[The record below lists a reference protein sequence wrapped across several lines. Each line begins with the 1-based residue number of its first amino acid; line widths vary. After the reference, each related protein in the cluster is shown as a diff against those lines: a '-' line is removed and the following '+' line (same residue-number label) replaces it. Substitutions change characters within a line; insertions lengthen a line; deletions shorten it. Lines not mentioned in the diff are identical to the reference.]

1 MTTSKSASVPRD
13 TPIRNA
19 MLKAAAGVLSD
30 AYTHGLAEIRG
41 LARPPQPKSPFLK
54 AEPTVLPALGDNT
67 PLTPEGRK
75 SLEQYWEVYEQVKQ
89 DSTTPVKAKTLERRR
104 VAWTEFHELTG
115 SSLPIFKVQKSHI
128 WAYRDALKR
137 APARSGSIS
146 ELRRL
151 SFPEKLKKARNGSN
165 YAKLDPGTIKDRL
178 RQIQVVLQLAVI
190 RGHLVSNP
198 AVGVTES
205 SSVTRPSRRAYTTKE
220 LNVIFTSAP
229 FDRVWPLEDDNTTDL
244 PTYWFTAIRSGSRY
258 GYFSTV

>member
-1 MTTSKSASVPRD
+1 VTTSKSASVPRD

-41 LARPPQPKSPFLK
+41 LARPPQPKSSFLK

-89 DSTTPVKAKTLERRR
+89 DSSTPVKAKTLERRR

-151 SFPEKLKKARNGSN
+151 SFPEKLERARNGSN
-165 YAKLDPGTIKDRL
+165 M
-178 RQIQVVLQLAVI
+178 
-190 RGHLVSNP
+190 
-198 AVGVTES
+198 
-205 SSVTRPSRRAYTTKE
+205 PS
-220 LNVIFTSAP
+220 
-229 FDRVWPLEDDNTTDL
+229 WPRNH
-244 PTYWFTAIRSGSRY
+244 
-258 GYFSTV
+258 